1 MIDLKEYW
9 ESLSPSGKIKF
20 VSKIILVI
28 LAIIFAVLNWQ
39 MVELHLIFIRFEL
52 PLSVLILLCFVIGVI
67 LSSIF
72 DYRRFMQKNKEIE
85 ELKKKISE

>member
-1 MIDLKEYW
+1 MIELKEYW
-9 ESLSPSGKIKF
+9 ESLSAFGKIKF
-20 VSKIILVI
+20 VSKILLVI

-39 MVELHLIFIRFEL
+39 MVELHLIFTRFEL
-52 PLSVLILLCFVIGVI
+52 PLTVLILLCFVIGVM

-72 DYRRFMQKNKEIE
+72 DYKRFKQKNKEIE